1 MYSTL
6 EKGSGGAAGI
16 VKSSAS
22 QLFSNFRGGSR
33 DFVSDV

>member
-6 EKGSGGAAGI
+6 EKGSGGAAI